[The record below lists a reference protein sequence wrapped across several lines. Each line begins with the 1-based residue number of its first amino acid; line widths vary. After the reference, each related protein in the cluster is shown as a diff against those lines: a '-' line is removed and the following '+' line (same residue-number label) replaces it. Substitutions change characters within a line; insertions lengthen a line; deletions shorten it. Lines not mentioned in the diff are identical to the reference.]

1 MPKQLSGPVG
11 IGGRNAPN
19 DVAVVQYLLDCVPA
33 SRGGPAPELVI
44 DGMCGPKTSVAIRN
58 FQRANGCPQ
67 DGRVDPS
74 GPTFRTLAS
83 YDPYPNQSLPP
94 MGPPQGKGGYGP
106 QGKTDPSG
114 KTGFGPSGK
123 QTGYDPSG
131 KQSGY
136 DPSGKQTGYD
146 PFGKTGFGP
155 GGKQNGYD
163 PSGKSG
169 FGGGNDPFG
178 KSGFGPGGKS
188 GFGPGGKS
196 SW

>member
-1 MPKQLSGPVG
+1 MPKQLSGAVG

-44 DGMCGPKTSVAIRN
+44 DSMCGPKTSVAIRN

-67 DGRVDPS
+67 DGRVDP
-74 GPTFRTLAS
+74 GGQTFRTLAS

-94 MGPPQGKGGYGP
+94 MGPPQGKGSYGP

-131 KQSGY
+131 KQAGY
-136 DPSGKQTGYD
+136 DPSGKQAGY
-146 PFGKTGFGP
+146 
-155 GGKQNGYD
+155 
-163 PSGKSG
+163 
-169 FGGGNDPFG
+169 DPFG
-178 KSGFGPGGKS
+178 KSGFGPGGGQTERLRPFRQK
-188 GFGPGGKS
+188 
-196 SW
+196 WLRWW